1 VKCLYFADTTESGDR
16 GWKEAQRQGE
26 DRVTLLITLLCGGFA
41 HPLKIRAG
49 FYAREGPQSF
59 LVFRC
64 LSLGSTTLVSRHF
77 EAKGR
82 ASRPTLLL
90 YLLLAQT

>member
-1 VKCLYFADTTESGDR
+1 MDTTERGDR
-16 GWKEAQRQGE
+16 GKRRHKDKGE

-59 LVFRC
+59 IVFRC
-64 LSLGSTTLVSRHF
+64 LLLGSTTLVSRDF

-82 ASRPTLLL
+82 ASGPTFLL
-90 YLLLAQT
+90 YLLMAQT